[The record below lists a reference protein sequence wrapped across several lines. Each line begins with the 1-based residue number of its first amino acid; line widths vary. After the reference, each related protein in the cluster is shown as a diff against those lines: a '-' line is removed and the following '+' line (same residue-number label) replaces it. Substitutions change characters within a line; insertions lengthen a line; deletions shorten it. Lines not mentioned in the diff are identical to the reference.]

1 MCWNTLIVLGIYL
14 SLQLILGIL
23 SLIFTD
29 QPDSCKTDV
38 GIRGGNNVSL
48 TH

>member
-1 MCWNTLIVLGIYL
+1 MYWNTLIVLGIYL

-29 QPDSCKTDV
+29 QLGLAQD
-38 GIRGGNNVSL
+38 
-48 TH
+48 